1 MDKIRM
7 YINGQEITETQE
19 FEIKRSWDLL
29 EQIKND
35 IVADFRKRAESGKE
49 RQTIK
54 GFIADFIR
62 YAQRNGFGIV
72 PIKLPRKAKKMFK
85 KIYGHAPFMIIARG
99 NNHDF
104 LYYE

>member
-7 YINGQEITETQE
+7 YINGQEISETQE

-35 IVADFRKRAESGKE
+35 IVADFRKRTKLGKE
-49 RQTIK
+49 QQTIK
-54 GFIADFIR
+54 DCIANFVR

-72 PIKLPRKAKKMFK
+72 PIKLPRKAKKVFK
-85 KIYGHAPFMIIARG
+85 KMYGHAPFMIIARG
-99 NNHDF
+99 NAHDY